1 MPLFDAYG
9 QPIVP
14 GPDARAATPL
24 ARLFQ
29 LLRSVLRGPVW
40 FRRLNPI
47 VRVAIAIG
55 SAVSTIATLFWCVQQ
70 FRQELLVDP
79 YVSYDSKEA
88 FQQQFTITNNGPF
101 AIYDV
106 HYSCAVTAIMLT
118 DGTAGGFPD
127 WVGKT
132 RVIYVMMP
140 LKPNTPALRWK
151 EKTNTDCDFISRFG
165 STLSSANIEID
176 VGYKRWPGMKEIE
189 AIGGRFSGKRD
200 SEGNFLW
207 VYGSNAPSPFEP
219 SPADSK
225 QNAVVLIPF

>member
-1 MPLFDAYG
+1 MDRFHGQQFWRSSGRGGHPPPLAARYTSDMPLFDAYG

-29 LLRSVLRGPVW
+29 LLRSVLRAPVW

-106 HYSCAVTAIMLT
+106 HYSCAV
-118 DGTAGGFPD
+118 
-127 WVGKT
+127 
-132 RVIYVMMP
+132 
-140 LKPNTPALRWK
+140 
-151 EKTNTDCDFISRFG
+151 
-165 STLSSANIEID
+165 
-176 VGYKRWPGMKEIE
+176 
-189 AIGGRFSGKRD
+189 
-200 SEGNFLW
+200 
-207 VYGSNAPSPFEP
+207 
-219 SPADSK
+219 
-225 QNAVVLIPF
+225 